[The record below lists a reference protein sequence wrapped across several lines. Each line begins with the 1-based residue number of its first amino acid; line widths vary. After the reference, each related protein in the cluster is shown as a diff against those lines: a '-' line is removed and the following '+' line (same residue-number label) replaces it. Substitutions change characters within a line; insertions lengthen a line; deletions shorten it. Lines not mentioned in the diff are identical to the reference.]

1 MTAKTAD
8 WTLSSK
14 GLHSLGRELGLWTG
28 EESEEHELGRLAEG
42 IWQHCSSKE
51 ILWVVFSRVQ
61 FSRPL
66 RSGILVS
73 TGVNCEGL
81 FERNV

>member
-14 GLHSLGRELGLWTG
+14 GLRILGRELGLWTG
-28 EESEEHELGRLAEG
+28 EESEEHELEGLAEG
-42 IWQHCSSKE
+42 IWQPCSSKE
-51 ILWVVFSRVQ
+51 ILWVVSRL
-61 FSRPL
+61 L

-73 TGVNCEGL
+73 TEVN
-81 FERNV
+81 